1 MTPGVHASSSLEPEV
16 GPILLA
22 YDGSESA
29 ATAIAVAG
37 GLLADR
43 QAVVCHAWSGLSRAV
58 LRADKDELPGVLR
71 DAAEQLDA
79 EDRAAAEQTA
89 ADGARLAGEA
99 GFEARPLAPREERKT
114 WRTLLEAA
122 DDVDASVVVAGAH
135 GLSGVGRA
143 VLGSVST
150 GLLHHS
156 RRPVLV
162 VPATAMGETC
172 DGPLLLCYDGSD
184 AAERAIG
191 LAGSLCA
198 PRAAVVL
205 NVWESWAAEVPALAG
220 LSGTVAGMA
229 RELDEIADE
238 ESTGCTSGGVNVAE
252 QAGFEVSGLSERA
265 TGPVWSTVLEI
276 AAEHDCSAIVV
287 GSRGLTGI
295 SAALGSVSNGVVH
308 HSRGPVLVVPAETAP

>member
-1 MTPGVHASSSLEPEV
+1 MTPGAHASSSLEPEV

-37 GLLADR
+37 DLLADR
-43 QAVVCHAWSGLSRAV
+43 HAVVCDAWSGLSRAV
-58 LRADKDELPGVLR
+58 LRADQDELPGVLR

-162 VPATAMGETC
+162 VPATGETC

-184 AAERAIG
+184 GAERAMG
-191 LAGSLCA
+191 LAGALCA

-238 ESTGCTSGGVNVAE
+238 QSTGCTSGGVNVAE

-287 GSRGLTGI
+287 GSRRLTAI
-295 SAALGSVSNGVVH
+295 SGALGSVSNGVVH